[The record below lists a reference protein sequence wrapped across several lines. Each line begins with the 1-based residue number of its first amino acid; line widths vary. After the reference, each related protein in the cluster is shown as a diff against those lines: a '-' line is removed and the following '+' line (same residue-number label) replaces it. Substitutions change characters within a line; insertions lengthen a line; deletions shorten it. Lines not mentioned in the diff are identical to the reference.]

1 MKFLFAMPMYDV
13 DAAATAA
20 PADAALVESAVATPA
35 VQIVGPDAGQLAAM
49 TKEDLVKL
57 KGDIEAAASLA
68 LATVEEAVQNA
79 EAKAKVVVD
88 EVIVT
93 EQTFCQQHAI
103 AVGALNT
110 WAAVIGGIVLLKLLG
125 VI

>member
-1 MKFLFAMPMYDV
+1 MKYLFAMPMYDV
-13 DAAATAA
+13 DATATAE
-20 PADAALVESAVATPA
+20 PADAAPVEVAVATPA
-35 VQIVGPDAGQLAAM
+35 VQVVGPNAEQLAAM

-68 LATVEEAVQNA
+68 LAAVEEAVQNA

-88 EVIVT
+88 EVIVA
-93 EQTFCQQHAI
+93 EQTFCQKHQI
-103 AVGALNT
+103 AVGAINT

>member
-13 DAAATAA
+13 DATASA
-20 PADAALVESAVATPA
+20 EPADAAPVETAIATPA
-35 VQIVGPDAGQLAAM
+35 VQVVGLEAGQLAAL

-68 LATVEEAVQNA
+68 LAAVEEAVQNA

-88 EVIVT
+88 EVIVA
-93 EQTFCQQHAI
+93 EQTFCQKHQI
-103 AVGALNT
+103 AVGAINT